1 MLWALASTK
10 EEVKANATVVKADN
24 DNCMMLLSANWCTR
38 KESNIYKMFFFLKKE
53 REIGAKKEKIQGGRE
68 DKRLWIRQVW
78 NETEKSKFERQIL
91 GFVHATSHTYLLVF
105 VWLLLLFD

>member
-38 KESNIYKMFFFLKKE
+38 KESNIYKMFFLKKRDRSKE
-53 REIGAKKEKIQGGRE
+53 RKDTRGRE

-91 GFVHATSHTYLLVF
+91 GFVRNLTHISFGF